1 MQIFLHMEIIITNLK
16 QGKDWN
22 LQWEM
27 NKIVA
32 SRMQIKKNKES
43 RLNLKVC
50 GQAGFINNSNWGD
63 VQDCKPYSHKNRWNI
78 S

>member
-1 MQIFLHMEIIITNLK
+1 MRNE
-16 QGKDWN
+16 
-22 LQWEM
+22 
-27 NKIVA
+27 KIVA

-63 VQDCKPYSHKNRWNI
+63 VQDCKPYFHKNRWNI